1 MLPHSFAA
9 SPILRF
15 CRARHR
21 LTLKARHALLRLFKP
36 ILVTPHR
43 SQVLPIHSLISATGT
58 RLRGSLGGGGEAEGA
73 RTAAGERERR
83 RREEE
88 EEQELLAVAG
98 ETGVREVRVREGEWE
113 EGGAW
118 MVKMPGRGESRR
130 LEDLCEKTIGLGVGI
145 GLDRVDMCLELERG
159 VAGEGDEGTT
169 AGSDASS
176 EGGRQKKRGSSGE
189 DAGSGRVLR
198 RGKTQPSKHMDRD
211 GVPRRTEGD
220 LLMHTHALLVVQ
232 GCSAA
237 VCSAALCSASVCSA
251 LVSSAAVCSASL
263 CSAAVCSA
271 AVCSAAVCSV
281 AAVFHPVPVLL
292 PLFPFPCAAA
302 SSVHRGHNA
311 EILVLD
317 N

>member
-1 MLPHSFAA
+1 
-9 SPILRF
+9 
-15 CRARHR
+15 
-21 LTLKARHALLRLFKP
+21 
-36 ILVTPHR
+36 
-43 SQVLPIHSLISATGT
+43 
-58 RLRGSLGGGGEAEGA
+58 LGGGGEAEGA

-159 VAGEGDEGTT
+159 VAREGDEGTT
-169 AGSDASS
+169 AGSDAMRSGDEGTTAGPHRGGPADAHACIVSS
-176 EGGRQKKRGSSGE
+176 
-189 DAGSGRVLR
+189 AG
-198 RGKTQPSKHMDRD
+198 
-211 GVPRRTEGD
+211 
-220 LLMHTHALLVVQ
+220 LVVNVSAAVCSASVCSA
-232 GCSAA
+232 GVCSAA
-237 VCSAALCSASVCSA
+237 VCSAAVCSA
-251 LVSSAAVCSASL
+251 AVSSAAVSSAAVCSAAVCSAAV
-263 CSAAVCSA
+263 CSAAVSSAAVSSAAVCSA

-281 AAVFHPVPVLL
+281 AAVFHPVLALL
-292 PLFPFPCAAA
+292 PLFHFPCAAA